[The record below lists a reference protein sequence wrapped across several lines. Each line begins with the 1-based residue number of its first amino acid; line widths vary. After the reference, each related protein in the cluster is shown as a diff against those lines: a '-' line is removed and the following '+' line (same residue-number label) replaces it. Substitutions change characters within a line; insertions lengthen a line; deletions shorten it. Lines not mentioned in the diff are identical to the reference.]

1 MASAERVPFVSYWE
15 GIVRDHS
22 PAIWKT
28 VYRLVGNRDD
38 AADCV
43 QETFL
48 SAMRH
53 GNSKPVANW
62 GAFLHRIATA
72 RALDCL
78 RKRYRTSAHCEPGP
92 IDWASFP
99 ELRPDPRRLAQGSE
113 LLQRLLQALV
123 ELPRQQAEAFCL
135 RYLEELEYREIAETL
150 EMNPNS
156 VGALLHRAR
165 ESLRQ
170 MLSDFVAPEE
180 MTEARP

>member
-1 MASAERVPFVSYWE
+1 VTFWE

-28 VYRLVGNRDD
+28 AYRLVGNRDD

-53 GNSKPVANW
+53 GDSKPVANW
-62 GAFLHRIATA
+62 GALLHRIATA

-78 RKRYRTSAHCEPGP
+78 RKRYHTSAHCEPGLVDCTSLP
-92 IDWASFP
+92 D
-99 ELRPDPRRLAQGSE
+99 LRPDPQRQAQGSE
-113 LLQRLLQALV
+113 LLQRLLEALV

-135 RYLEELEYREIAETL
+135 RHLADLEYREIAETL
-150 EMNPNS
+150 EINPNS

-170 MLSDFVAPEE
+170 MLSQFVVPEE
-180 MTEARP
+180 

>member
-1 MASAERVPFVSYWE
+1 MAVWE
-15 GIVRDHS
+15 EIVRDHS
-22 PAIWKT
+22 PAIWKA
-28 VYRLVGNRDD
+28 VYRLVGNPDD

-53 GNSKPVANW
+53 GNSKPIEHW

-78 RKRYRTSAHCEPGP
+78 RKRYRMSARREPVP
-92 IDWASFP
+92 VDWASLPDF
-99 ELRPDPRRLAQGSE
+99 RPDPQRQAQGSE

-135 RYLEELEYREIAETL
+135 RYLAELEYREIAETL
-150 EMNPNS
+150 EINPNS

-170 MLSDFVAPEE
+170 MLSHLVAPDE
-180 MTEARP
+180 

>member
-1 MASAERVPFVSYWE
+1 MTVWE
-15 GIVRDHS
+15 EIVRDYS
-22 PAIWKT
+22 PAIWKA
-28 VYRLVGNRDD
+28 VYRLVGNPDD

-53 GNSKPVANW
+53 GNSKPIADW

-78 RKRYRTSAHCEPGP
+78 RKRYRMSAHREPVP
-92 IDWASFP
+92 ADWTSLPDF
-99 ELRPDPRRLAQGSE
+99 RPDPQRLAQGSE
-113 LLQRLLQALV
+113 LLQRLLQALL
-123 ELPRQQAEAFCL
+123 ELPGQQAEAFCL
-135 RYLEELEYREIAETL
+135 RYLADLEYREIAESM
-150 EMNPNS
+150 EINPNS
-156 VGALLHRAR
+156 VGALLHRTR

-180 MTEARP
+180 MTEAGP

>member
-1 MASAERVPFVSYWE
+1 VASRKGRPEVTSWE
-15 GIVRDHS
+15 EIVRDYS

-28 VYRLVGNRDD
+28 AYRLVGNRDD

-62 GAFLHRIATA
+62 GAFLQRIATA

-78 RKRYRTSAHCEPGP
+78 RTRYRLSARREPVP
-92 IDWASFP
+92 IDWASLP
-99 ELRPDPRRLAQGSE
+99 DVRPDPQRQAQGSE
-113 LLQRLLQALV
+113 LMQQLLQALV
-123 ELPRQQAEAFCL
+123 ELPRQQAEVFCL
-135 RYLEELEYREIAETL
+135 RHLADLEYREIAETL
-150 EMNPNS
+150 EINPNS

-170 MLSDFVAPEE
+170 MLSQFVAPEE
-180 MTEARP
+180 

>member
-1 MASAERVPFVSYWE
+1 MTVWE
-15 GIVRDHS
+15 EIVRDCS

-28 VYRLVGNRDD
+28 VYRLVGNPDD

-48 SAMRH
+48 SAMRQ
-53 GNSKPVANW
+53 GNSKPIEHW
-62 GAFLHRIATA
+62 GALMHRIATA

-78 RKRYRTSAHCEPGP
+78 RKRYQMSAHREPVP
-92 IDWASFP
+92 VDWASLP
-99 ELRPDPRRLAQGSE
+99 DSRPDPQRLAQGSE

-123 ELPRQQAEAFCL
+123 ELPRQQAEALCL
-135 RYLEELEYREIAETL
+135 RYLAELEYREIAETL
-150 EMNPNS
+150 EINPNS

-170 MLSDFVAPEE
+170 MLSHLVAPQE
-180 MTEARP
+180 